1 MKTGYVGIIGK
12 PNAGKSTILNALIGE
27 KLSIVTPKAQTTRR
41 RIIGI
46 YSTEDCQI
54 VFIDT
59 PGYIDNPD
67 RFSEK
72 LVNQAR
78 GTMREVDINLLIVDS
93 TKYMKSLSEDVMV
106 QIKHCHKP
114 VFLIINKI
122 DKIKKSYI
130 LPIIDFYRNI
140 FDFTEIIPISAKFK
154 DGLSVLLEKLKENL
168 PEGELVF
175 PEDQLSTQPQR
186 LFVEEFI
193 REAIFNNLSEE
204 IPYSSYVQLNSFT
217 ETDNGK
223 TEIQADI
230 FIEKESQK
238 RIIIG
243 KSGTMIKTLREEAAE
258 SIQAFL
264 QRPIQLS
271 LWVKIDKNWKKD
283 DSEDK
288 M

>member
-27 KLSIVTPKAQTTRR
+27 KLAIVTPKAQTTRR

-46 YSTEDCQI
+46 YSTENCQI

-59 PGYIDNPD
+59 PGYVDNPD

-72 LVNQAR
+72 LVNQAK
-78 GTMREVDINLLIVDS
+78 GTMREVDVNLLIVDA
-93 TKYMKSLSEDVMV
+93 TKYMKSLPDDVLV
-106 QIKHCHKP
+106 QIKYCQRP

-122 DKIKKSYI
+122 DKIKKSFI

-140 FDFTEIIPISAKFK
+140 FEFVEIIPLSAKYK
-154 DGLSVLLEKLKENL
+154 DGVAILLEKLLEYL
-168 PEGELVF
+168 PEGEPIY
-175 PEDQLSTQPQR
+175 PEDQLSSQPQR
-186 LFVEEFI
+186 MFVEEFI

-204 IPYSSYVQLNSFT
+204 IPYSSYVQLNSFSEADT
-217 ETDNGK
+217 GK
-223 TEIQADI
+223 VEIQADI

-243 KSGTMIKTLREEAAE
+243 KSGTMIKTLREQAAE
-258 SIQAFL
+258 SIQNFL
-264 QRPIQLS
+264 QRPVQLS

-283 DSEDK
+283 ESDEK
-288 M
+288 L